1 MEVSNLKL
9 VCIGGGTG
17 LSVMLRKLKDIFP
30 DVTAVVTVADDGGG
44 SGVLRN
50 DLKMLPPGDIRQCII
65 ALSETEP
72 FMKQL
77 LMYRFNEGTLKGQS
91 FGNLFLAAM
100 NEISGG
106 NFVDAVK
113 RVSDVLRVK
122 GKVLPVTEKD
132 VCLNA
137 LMKNGKLICG
147 ESNIGHATHE
157 TKQKISKVYLTA
169 TNEGEEISP
178 LPEVIDAI
186 ENADLIV
193 LGPGS
198 LYTSVIPNLLVPRI
212 VETIKNAKAKT
223 VYINN
228 IMTQP
233 GETDGYSAYDHVKA
247 ILKHSCEGFIDYCI
261 VNRGI
266 ADTEI
271 LEKYIAD
278 GAEMVER
285 DIERI
290 KEKGIEVIETDLV
303 GINDD
308 GLIRHNSKALA
319 DAIKELTE
327 KIG

>member
-1 MEVSNLKL
+1 MEVSEPKL

-17 LSVMLRKLKDIFP
+17 LSVMLRRLKDVFP
-30 DVTAVVTVADDGGG
+30 DITAVVTVADDGGG

-72 FMKQL
+72 FMKEL
-77 LMYRFNEGTLKGQS
+77 LMYRFNEGSLKGQS

-137 LMKNGKLICG
+137 LLKNGTTVCG

-157 TKQKISKVYLTA
+157 YKHKISKVYLTA

-178 LPEVIDAI
+178 LPEVLDAI

-198 LYTSVIPNLLVPRI
+198 LYTSVIPNLLVPKI
-212 VETIKNAKAKT
+212 VDAVKNAKAKT

-233 GETDGYSAYDHVKA
+233 GETDGYTAYDHIEA
-247 ILKHSCEGFIDYCI
+247 ILNHSCKGFVDYCI
-261 VNRGI
+261 VNCGV
-266 ADTEI
+266 ADGEI
-271 LEKYIAD
+271 LGKYEAD

-285 DIERI
+285 DIEKI
-290 KEKGIEVIETDLV
+290 KEKGIEVIETDLL

-319 DAIKELTE
+319 KAIQDLVE